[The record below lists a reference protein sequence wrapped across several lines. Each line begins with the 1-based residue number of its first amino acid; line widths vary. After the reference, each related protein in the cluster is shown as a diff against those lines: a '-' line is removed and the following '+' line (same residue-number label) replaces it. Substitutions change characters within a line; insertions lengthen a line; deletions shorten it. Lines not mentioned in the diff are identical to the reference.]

1 LRHHGQPRLPGWLLW
16 SAVPAILLIIAFG
29 LWLRLEARGPTPID
43 TSWLDL
49 VGLDRDTFPYWI
61 AVVLAE
67 VGGGTGAVAC
77 TGVLA
82 AIFALRRR
90 FRSAGFLV
98 TAMAAGICMS
108 ELLKAVVTRLRPID
122 QLYESTGFSYPSG
135 HSMGAAALAVS
146 LAIIAARAHG
156 RRVRAAQAADT
167 QSTAAQAAVTQAAA
181 AQTADTQS
189 TAAQAAVTQ
198 AAAAQ
203 TADTPATDADADDDT
218 DPIPAPRLAFHWSFV
233 PAAAWVLAMMWSRTG
248 LQVHWLTDT
257 IAGALIGIAAAVLV
271 DELWSLLARRTR
283 SPRLALWFEG

>member
-156 RRVRAAQAADT
+156 RRVRAAQAA
-167 QSTAAQAAVTQAAA
+167 
-181 AQTADTQS
+181 
-189 TAAQAAVTQ
+189 VTQ

>member
-1 LRHHGQPRLPGWLLW
+1 MRHHGQPRLPGWLLW

-49 VGLDRDTFPYWI
+49 VGLDRDTVPYWI

-156 RRVRAAQAADT
+156 RRVRAAQAAVT

-181 AQTADTQS
+181 AQAAD
-189 TAAQAAVTQ
+189 A
-198 AAAAQ
+198 
-203 TADTPATDADADDDT
+203 PATDADADDDT

-283 SPRLALWFEG
+283 SPRLAPWFEG

>member
-1 LRHHGQPRLPGWLLW
+1 
-16 SAVPAILLIIAFG
+16 
-29 LWLRLEARGPTPID
+29 
-43 TSWLDL
+43 
-49 VGLDRDTFPYWI
+49 
-61 AVVLAE
+61 
-67 VGGGTGAVAC
+67 
-77 TGVLA
+77 
-82 AIFALRRR
+82 
-90 FRSAGFLV
+90 
-98 TAMAAGICMS
+98 MAAGICMS

-156 RRVRAAQAADT
+156 RRVRAAQAA
-167 QSTAAQAAVTQAAA
+167 V
-181 AQTADTQS
+181 TQS

>member
-1 LRHHGQPRLPGWLLW
+1 
-16 SAVPAILLIIAFG
+16 
-29 LWLRLEARGPTPID
+29 
-43 TSWLDL
+43 
-49 VGLDRDTFPYWI
+49 
-61 AVVLAE
+61 
-67 VGGGTGAVAC
+67 
-77 TGVLA
+77 VLA

-98 TAMAAGICMS
+98 TAMGAGICMS
-108 ELLKAVVTRLRPID
+108 ELLKAVVTRLRPLD

-146 LAIIAARAHG
+146 LAIIAARARG

-181 AQTADTQS
+181 EEAGA
-189 TAAQAAVTQ
+189 
-198 AAAAQ
+198 
-203 TADTPATDADADDDT
+203 DADADT
-218 DPIPAPRLAFHWSFV
+218 KPIPAPRLAFHWSFV
-233 PAAAWVLAMMWSRTG
+233 PAAVWVLAMMWSRTG

-271 DELWSLLARRTR
+271 DELWSLMARRTR

>member
-1 LRHHGQPRLPGWLLW
+1 MRHHGQPRLPGWLLW

-49 VGLDRDTFPYWI
+49 VGLDRDTVPYWI

-156 RRVRAAQAADT
+156 RRVRAAQAAVT
-167 QSTAAQAAVTQAAA
+167 QSTAAQAAVTQAA
-181 AQTADTQS
+181 
-189 TAAQAAVTQ
+189 AAQAAVTQ

-283 SPRLALWFEG
+283 SPRLAPWFEG

>member
-1 LRHHGQPRLPGWLLW
+1 LPGWLLW

-49 VGLDRDTFPYWI
+49 VGLDRDTVPYWI

-146 LAIIAARAHG
+146 LAIVAARAHG
-156 RRVRAAQAADT
+156 RRVRAAQTAD
-167 QSTAAQAAVTQAAA
+167 AQAAA
-181 AQTADTQS
+181 AQAEDM
-189 TAAQAAVTQ
+189 Q

-203 TADTPATDADADDDT
+203 AADTDADDDT

-271 DELWSLLARRTR
+271 DEFWSLLARRTR

>member
-1 LRHHGQPRLPGWLLW
+1 MRHHGQPRLPGWLLW

-43 TSWLDL
+43 RSWLDL
-49 VGLDRDTFPYWI
+49 VGLDRDTVPYWI

-108 ELLKAVVTRLRPID
+108 ELLKAVVTRLRPLD

-156 RRVRAAQAADT
+156 GRVRAAQA
-167 QSTAAQAAVTQAAA
+167 TAAEETD
-181 AQTADTQS
+181 AQEAGAEEAD
-189 TAAQAAVTQ
+189 AQA
-198 AAAAQ
+198 
-203 TADTPATDADADDDT
+203 TDAEEAGADADDDT
-218 DPIPAPRLAFHWSFV
+218 KPIPAPRLAFHWSFV
-233 PAAAWVLAMMWSRTG
+233 PAAVWVLAMMGSRTG

-271 DELWSLLARRTR
+271 DELWSLMARRTR

>member
-1 LRHHGQPRLPGWLLW
+1 MRHHGQPRLPGWLLW

-43 TSWLDL
+43 RSWLDL
-49 VGLDRDTFPYWI
+49 VGLDRDTVPYWI

-156 RRVRAAQAADT
+156 RRVRAAQ
-167 QSTAAQAAVTQAAA
+167 
-181 AQTADTQS
+181 
-189 TAAQAAVTQ
+189 
-198 AAAAQ
+198 

>member
-1 LRHHGQPRLPGWLLW
+1 MRHHGQLRPPGWLAW

-29 LWLRLEARGPTPID
+29 LWLRLEARGPTPVD
-43 TSWLDL
+43 RGWLDL
-49 VGLDRDTFPYWI
+49 VGLDPDTLPYWI

-98 TAMAAGICMS
+98 TAMAAGICTS
-108 ELLKAVVTRLRPID
+108 ELLKAVVTRLRPVD

-135 HSMGAAALAVS
+135 HSMAAAALAVS

-156 RRVRAAQAADT
+156 SRVR
-167 QSTAAQAAVTQAAA
+167 TAQAAA
-181 AQTADTQS
+181 AQATA
-189 TAAQAAVTQ
+189 
-198 AAAAQ
+198 
-203 TADTPATDADADDDT
+203 ADADNGT
-218 DPIPAPRLAFHWSFV
+218 EPALDPMPAPRLAFHWSFV
-233 PAAAWVLAMMWSRTG
+233 PAAVWILAMMWSRTG

-271 DELWSLLARRTR
+271 DELWSLMARRTR

>member
-1 LRHHGQPRLPGWLLW
+1 T
-16 SAVPAILLIIAFG
+16 V
-29 LWLRLEARGPTPID
+29 
-43 TSWLDL
+43 
-49 VGLDRDTFPYWI
+49 PYWI

-108 ELLKAVVTRLRPID
+108 ELLQAVVTRLRPID
-122 QLYESTGFSYPSG
+122 QLYESTGFPYPSG

-156 RRVRAAQAADT
+156 RRVRAAQAAVT
-167 QSTAAQAAVTQAAA
+167 QSTAAQA
-181 AQTADTQS
+181 
-189 TAAQAAVTQ
+189 
-198 AAAAQ
+198 
-203 TADTPATDADADDDT
+203 ADTPATDADADDDT

-233 PAAAWVLAMMWSRTG
+233 PAAAWVLAMMWSGAG
-248 LQVHWLTDT
+248 LGVHWLTDT

-271 DELWSLLARRTR
+271 DGRWSLLARRPR

>member
-1 LRHHGQPRLPGWLLW
+1 
-16 SAVPAILLIIAFG
+16 VPAILLIIAFG

-43 TSWLDL
+43 MSWLDL
-49 VGLDRDTFPYWI
+49 AGLDRDTVPYWI

-156 RRVRAAQAADT
+156 RRVRAAQAAVT
-167 QSTAAQAAVTQAAA
+167 QSTAAQAAVRQQPRRRPTRRR
-181 AQTADTQS
+181 QTRTPMTTPTPYPHRGWPS
-189 TAAQAAVTQ
+189 TGRSC
-198 AAAAQ
+198 
-203 TADTPATDADADDDT
+203 P
-218 DPIPAPRLAFHWSFV
+218 PRPGSW
-233 PAAAWVLAMMWSRTG
+233 R
-248 LQVHWLTDT
+248 
-257 IAGALIGIAAAVLV
+257 
-271 DELWSLLARRTR
+271 
-283 SPRLALWFEG
+283 